1 VTTDVRRVVGI
12 ASTLIDRDLVEPTV
26 TLHPDGGVVEAPR

>member
-12 ASTLIDRDLVEPTV
+12 ASTLLDRDLVDPTV
-26 TLHPDGGVVEAPR
+26 ILHPEGRTVEVER